1 MMETSPTPSSPERG
15 SLGAG
20 DLASKYTRLASEYSK
35 VRAQLGVLKK
45 AVIEEK
51 NSKEKMTE
59 TLKENDTKMRKL
71 EAEMDA
77 LNFRNGQLMHRVEF
91 LQQESETVSPFVML
105 LFGLKGLNQLWI
117 FFSAKV
123 TKKDQ
128 Q

>member
-1 MMETSPTPSSPERG
+1 MDTTASPTPSSPERG

-51 NSKEKMTE
+51 CNKERMGE
-59 TLKENDTKMRKL
+59 TLKENETKMRKL

-77 LNFRNGQLMHRVEF
+77 LNFRNAQLTRRVEF
-91 LQQESETVSPFVML
+91 LQIESENVR
-105 LFGLKGLNQLWI
+105 K
-117 FFSAKV
+117 
-123 TKKDQ
+123 
-128 Q
+128 

>member
-1 MMETSPTPSSPERG
+1 METTTSPTPSSPERG

-51 NSKEKMTE
+51 NSKENIADL
-59 TLKENDTKMRKL
+59 LKENETKTRKL

-77 LNFRNGQLMHRVEF
+77 LNFRNFTKRNVFAYHFFKELF
-91 LQQESETVSPFVML
+91 LRSGT
-105 LFGLKGLNQLWI
+105 
-117 FFSAKV
+117 
-123 TKKDQ
+123 
-128 Q
+128 

>member
-1 MMETSPTPSSPERG
+1 MHTMEATTSPTPSSPERG

-51 NSKEKMTE
+51 NSKENIGE
-59 TLKENDTKMRKL
+59 LLKENETKTRKL

-77 LNFRNGQLMHRVEF
+77 LNFRNAQLMRRVEF
-91 LQQESETVSPFVML
+91 LQQESENVSPYSFISVCIFNFVYKQT
-105 LFGLKGLNQLWI
+105 FNC
-117 FFSAKV
+117 
-123 TKKDQ
+123 
-128 Q
+128 